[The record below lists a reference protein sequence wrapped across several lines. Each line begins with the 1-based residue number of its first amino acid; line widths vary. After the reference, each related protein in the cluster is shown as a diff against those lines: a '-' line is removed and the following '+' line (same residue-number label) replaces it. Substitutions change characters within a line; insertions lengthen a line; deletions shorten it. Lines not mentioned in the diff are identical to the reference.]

1 MTCWPWSIPRGPRAT
16 LPTSTRTVSDS
27 SKACEF
33 HPSLSSTFNPR
44 KELGFSELL
53 EARERGGARSRRS
66 SNFRARENPRSPARN
81 REDTLTSSGGLKI
94 KTNEARE
101 AIGGITRKF
110 WQIERPTFPDS
121 SSYRIDLEA
130 KKGEWKS
137 GEEKLRK
144 TRRRLIPRPFSRI
157 HFSPLSSPPSF
168 FSFAHLIVSLHPT
181 LWKKKRKKEMGRGRF
196 VDRRPF
202 LTFLKLPWNL
212 FARGSS
218 RFLSSLDFSFLKSGL
233 CDFLF
238 WKTPILTGV
247 DISFS
252 NVFLQVE
259 ELKMQGAYK

>member
-44 KELGFSELL
+44 KLGFSELL
-53 EARERGGARSRRS
+53 EARERGGA
-66 SNFRARENPRSPARN
+66 RSPARN

-144 TRRRLIPRPFSRI
+144 TRRRLILLSACSLESTSRHFPPPFFFFVRPSHRFS
-157 HFSPLSSPPSF
+157 SS
-168 FSFAHLIVSLHPT
+168 HVV
-181 LWKKKRKKEMGRGRF
+181 KKKRKKEMGRGRF
-196 VDRRPF
+196 VDPRPF

-218 RFLSSLDFSFLKSGL
+218 RFLSSLVFSFLKSGL

-252 NVFLQVE
+252 NVFFQVE
-259 ELKMQGAYK
+259 ELKTQGAYK

>member
-157 HFSPLSSPPSF
+157 HFSPLSPPPFFFRSPISSF
-168 FSFAHLIVSLHPT
+168 LFIPRCE
-181 LWKKKRKKEMGRGRF
+181 KKKEKKKWDEG
-196 VDRRPF
+196 
-202 LTFLKLPWNL
+202 
-212 FARGSS
+212 GSS
-218 RFLSSLDFSFLKSGL
+218 IVVPF
-233 CDFLF
+233 
-238 WKTPILTGV
+238 
-247 DISFS
+247 
-252 NVFLQVE
+252 
-259 ELKMQGAYK
+259 

>member
-44 KELGFSELL
+44 KLGFSELL
-53 EARERGGARSRRS
+53 EARERGGA
-66 SNFRARENPRSPARN
+66 RSPARN

-157 HFSPLSSPPSF
+157 HFSPLSSPLFF

-181 LWKKKRKKEMGRGRF
+181 LWKKKEKKKWDEG
-196 VDRRPF
+196 
-202 LTFLKLPWNL
+202 
-212 FARGSS
+212 GSS
-218 RFLSSLDFSFLKSGL
+218 
-233 CDFLF
+233 
-238 WKTPILTGV
+238 ILV
-247 DISFS
+247 PF
-252 NVFLQVE
+252 
-259 ELKMQGAYK
+259 

>member
-44 KELGFSELL
+44 KLGFSELL
-53 EARERGGARSRRS
+53 EARERGGA
-66 SNFRARENPRSPARN
+66 RSPARN

-121 SSYRIDLEA
+121 SSYRIELEA

-157 HFSPLSSPPSF
+157 HFSPLSSPFF

-181 LWKKKRKKEMGRGRF
+181 LWKKKKKRNGTRA
-196 VDRRPF
+196 VRR
-202 LTFLKLPWNL
+202 
-212 FARGSS
+212 S
-218 RFLSSLDFSFLKSGL
+218 SSLFNFPQIAVKFVCSRIEQISFQFGFFFSKKRIVRLSFLKNSYLNGDWYL
-233 CDFLF
+233 
-238 WKTPILTGV
+238 
-247 DISFS
+247 
-252 NVFLQVE
+252 VFQCFFQVE
-259 ELKMQGAYK
+259 ELKTQGAYK

>member
-44 KELGFSELL
+44 KLGFSELL
-53 EARERGGARSRRS
+53 EARERGGA
-66 SNFRARENPRSPARN
+66 RSPARN

-130 KKGEWKS
+130 KKGEWKN

-144 TRRRLIPRPFSRI
+144 TRRRLILLSARSLESTSRHFPPPF
-157 HFSPLSSPPSF
+157 F
-168 FSFAHLIVSLHPT
+168 FSFAHLIVFLHPT
-181 LWKKKRKKEMGRGRF
+181 LWKKKEKKKRDEG
-196 VDRRPF
+196 
-202 LTFLKLPWNL
+202 
-212 FARGSS
+212 GSS
-218 RFLSSLDFSFLKSGL
+218 
-233 CDFLF
+233 
-238 WKTPILTGV
+238 ILV
-247 DISFS
+247 PF
-252 NVFLQVE
+252 
-259 ELKMQGAYK
+259 

>member
-44 KELGFSELL
+44 KLGFSELL
-53 EARERGGARSRRS
+53 EARERGGA
-66 SNFRARENPRSPARN
+66 RSPARN

-157 HFSPLSSPPSF
+157 HFSPLFSPPFF

-181 LWKKKRKKEMGRGRF
+181 LWKKKEKKKWDEG
-196 VDRRPF
+196 
-202 LTFLKLPWNL
+202 
-212 FARGSS
+212 GSS
-218 RFLSSLDFSFLKSGL
+218 
-233 CDFLF
+233 
-238 WKTPILTGV
+238 ILV
-247 DISFS
+247 PF
-252 NVFLQVE
+252 
-259 ELKMQGAYK
+259 